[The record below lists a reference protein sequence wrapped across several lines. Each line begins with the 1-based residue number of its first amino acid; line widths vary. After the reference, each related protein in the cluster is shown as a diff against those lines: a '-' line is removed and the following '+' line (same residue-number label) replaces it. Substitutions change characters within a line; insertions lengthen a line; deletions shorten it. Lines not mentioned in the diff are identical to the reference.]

1 MTKFNVQ
8 NTTVV
13 VLILLICAI
22 FASAQEENQPSL
34 DTILKNADEKT
45 ENYREEFKNLLA
57 QETKTFEIFDKNG
70 NLKKSSV
77 VESNFIIFQSAKDQ
91 KVASEY
97 RDVYKVDGKAVGDNQ
112 MRANELLTQLAKSD
126 SVEQELKKIQK
137 ESLRY
142 DKNLEVT
149 GLTLYQSPILE
160 EYERPYFN
168 FKLAG
173 RENFNNAEVYIVEYQ
188 QTKPS
193 PYIIINNESIAEK
206 TLKDSLSLSFNLD
219 LPKSVSRSD
228 VLLRGKLWIDAKT
241 FQLWREERELTA
253 QSESPLVILK
263 TDFEYQPSE
272 FGILVPKQFSLV
284 QYRVKKGEKGSSL
297 AAVKDTQIGFAYSKF
312 KKAGSEV
319 QIIEEN

>member
-1 MTKFNVQ
+1 MIKFNKQ
-8 NTTVV
+8 NTIIAA
-13 VLILLICAI
+13 LILLVCAV
-22 FASAQEENQPSL
+22 FTSAQDENQPSL
-34 DTILKNADEKT
+34 ETILKNADEKT

-77 VESNFIIFQSAKDQ
+77 VESNFIIFQSAKNQ

-97 RDVYKVDGKAVGDNQ
+97 RDVYKVDSKVISDNQ
-112 MRANELLTQLAKSD
+112 TRANELLTQLTKSD

-160 EYERPYFN
+160 QYERPYFN

-173 RENFNNAEVYIVEYQ
+173 REKFNNAEVFIVEYQ

-193 PYIIINNESIAEK
+193 PYIIINDESIAEK
-206 TLKDSLSLSFNLD
+206 TLEDSLSLSFNLD
-219 LPKSVSRSD
+219 LPKSVGRSD

-272 FGILVPKQFSLV
+272 FGILVPKNITLL
-284 QYRVKKGEKGSSL
+284 QYRFKKGEKGSPF
-297 AAVKDTQIGFAYSKF
+297 AAVKDTQINFVYSKF
-312 KKAGSEV
+312 RKAESEV

>member
-1 MTKFNVQ
+1 MIKFNLQ
-8 NTTVV
+8 NTIAAIV
-13 VLILLICAI
+13 ILLVCTVFVA
-22 FASAQEENQPSL
+22 AQDENQPSL
-34 DTILKNADEKT
+34 DTILVNADEKT
-45 ENYREEFKNLLA
+45 DNYREEFKNLLA

-70 NLKKSSV
+70 SLKKSSV

-91 KVASEY
+91 RVASEY
-97 RDVYKVDGKAVGDNQ
+97 RDVYKVDNKAIGDSQ

-142 DKNLEVT
+142 DKNLEVN

-160 EYERPYFN
+160 EYNRPYFN

-173 RENFNNAEVYIVEYQ
+173 SENFNNAEVYIIEYQ

-193 PYIIINNESIAEK
+193 PYIIINNESGGEK
-206 TLKDSLSLSFNLD
+206 PLKDKLSLSFNLD
-219 LPKSVSRSD
+219 LPKSVNNSE
-228 VLLRGKLWIDAKT
+228 VLLRGKLWIDTKT
-241 FQLWREERELTA
+241 LQLWREERELTA
-253 QSESPLVILK
+253 KTENPLVILK

-272 FGILVPKQFSLV
+272 FEILVPKQISLV
-284 QYRVKKGEKGSSL
+284 QYRIKKSEKGSPLSV
-297 AAVKDTQIGFAYSKF
+297 VKDTQITFSYSKF
-312 KKAGSEV
+312 RKAASDV